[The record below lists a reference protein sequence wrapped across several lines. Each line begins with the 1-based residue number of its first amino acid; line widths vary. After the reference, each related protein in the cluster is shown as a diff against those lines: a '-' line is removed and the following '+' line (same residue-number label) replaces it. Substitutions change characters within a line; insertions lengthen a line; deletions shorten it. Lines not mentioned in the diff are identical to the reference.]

1 MAGHDRKQGNP
12 RQKRKSGAPKLMFP
26 VREADPYGYSP
37 AFSKKIEKFFANFL
51 FKSYWRVDLKGIEN
65 VPDRGRALLG
75 ANHSGAL
82 PYDGAMIKV
91 AIEKQHSAQRVL
103 RFLVEDFAFN
113 LPFIGALISRLG
125 GVRATPENGRR
136 LLQDDQLVM
145 VFPEGLKGVGKLFR
159 DRYQLKRF
167 GRGGFIRLALKTQS
181 PIIPVAVVGAE
192 EIHPVLAKVRW
203 LAKPFGIPYLPIT
216 PTFPWL
222 GPLGAIP
229 LPSKWI
235 IRFGQPINFHLD
247 PTIDPSNTL
256 HVMQR
261 AEQVRSTIQQMVNEL
276 LTLRPHPCKSGGG
289 ETYPTTRSRPV
300 FLAS

>member
-1 MAGHDRKQGNP
+1 MPVDGRKQGKR
-12 RQKRKSGAPKLMFP
+12 RQKIKSGDEKLRFP
-26 VREADPYGYSP
+26 IDEPDPFGYSP
-37 AFSKKIEKFFANFL
+37 AFSRKIEQFAIFL
-51 FKSYWRVDLKGIEN
+51 FESYWRVELQGIEN
-65 VPDRGRALLG
+65 VPDRGGALLV

-91 AIEKQHSAQRVL
+91 AIEKRHPAQRVL
-103 RFLVEDFAFN
+103 RFLVENFAVN
-113 LPFIGALISRLG
+113 LPFIGAFLNRLG
-125 GVRATPENGRR
+125 GVPATQENGLR
-136 LLQDDQLVM
+136 LLQADQLVM

-167 GRGGFIRLALKTQS
+167 GRGGFIRLALQARS

-192 EIHPVLAKVRW
+192 EIHPVLAKVKW

-247 PTIDPSNTL
+247 PAIDPRNTL
-256 HVMQR
+256 QVMQC
-261 AEQVRSTIQQMVNEL
+261 AEQVRATIQQMVNEL
-276 LTLRPHPCKSGGG
+276 LELRPHPFK
-289 ETYPTTRSRPV
+289 
-300 FLAS
+300 

>member
-1 MAGHDRKQGNP
+1 MTARDRNQGN
-12 RQKRKSGAPKLMFP
+12 RRHKKKSGDQKLRFP
-26 VREADPYGYSP
+26 INDADPYGYSP
-37 AFSKKIEKFFANFL
+37 AFWKKIDQLATYL
-51 FKSYWRVDLKGIEN
+51 FESYWRVEVQGIEN
-65 VPDRGRALLG
+65 IPHQGRALLV

-82 PYDGAMIKV
+82 PYDGGMIKV
-91 AIEKQHSAQRVL
+91 AIEKHHPAHRAV

-125 GVRATPENGRR
+125 GVRATPDHGQR

-145 VFPEGLKGVGKLFR
+145 VFPEGLKGVGKLFC

-167 GRGGFIRLALKTQS
+167 GRGGFIRLALRAQS

-192 EIHPVLAKVRW
+192 EIHPVLAKVKW

-247 PTIDPSNTL
+247 PAIDPRNTV

-261 AEQVRSTIQQMVNEL
+261 AEQVRAIIQQMVNEL
-276 LTLRPHPCKSGGG
+276 LELRQHPF
-289 ETYPTTRSRPV
+289 R
-300 FLAS
+300 